1 MSKPKH
7 DYGYGFN
14 ETNSI
19 RIVWCIDD
27 VKDMSKN
34 MEIPIKLT
42 DDDCMDILS
51 TVDRQHD
58 ASIGVNWNTIQWAIE
73 NHVQEDHWDTAAKTM
88 RSQMV
93 SDCCNAEIKYQDIC
107 SSCLEH
113 CDITYEEEE

>member
-1 MSKPKH
+1 
-7 DYGYGFN
+7 
-14 ETNSI
+14 
-19 RIVWCIDD
+19 
-27 VKDMSKN
+27 
-34 MEIPIKLT
+34 
-42 DDDCMDILS
+42 MDILS